1 MKLALLTHY
10 LPTEREDY
18 TELAAITVPQRNDY
32 CKRHDYQHIVYGGP
46 YADPALY
53 YAVQR
58 LYLLHDQ
65 MVERRDVDVFWVLNV
80 QGLLTNL
87 TKPVIWSLGCGPSA
101 GQANLYF
108 EANKDFAVAHDCHGL
123 NAGSFLV
130 RNSEWGRAWIKLVAD
145 QSVASRNTHAWHEQ
159 KILQDLTPNVF
170 FRDRIQIVPQRSINS
185 YLYELYPPWNNE
197 TLGDWRSGD
206 LVLSLPGLTL
216 KQRLEIVRSEKWQ
229 GRIVK

>member
-10 LPTEREDY
+10 LPTAAEDY
-18 TELAAITVPQRNDY
+18 TELASITVPQRDDY
-32 CKRHDYQHIVYGGP
+32 CKRHGYEHIVHSGIYGD
-46 YADPALY
+46 ASLY

-58 LYLLHDQ
+58 LYLLHDL
-65 MVERRDVDVFWVLNV
+65 MTKRPDIEVFWVLNV
-80 QGLLTNL
+80 QALLTNL
-87 TKPVIWSLGCGPSA
+87 TKPVAHEWETTAALRIGTVMIDHHFW
-101 GQANLYF
+101 
-108 EANKDFAVAHDCHGL
+108 VAHDCHGL

-159 KILQDLTPNVF
+159 KIMQDLTPHVF
-170 FRDRIQIVPQRSINS
+170 FKGRIQIVPQSAINS
-185 YLYELYPPWNNE
+185 YDYVLYPPWNE
-197 TLGDWRSGD
+197 TTPGHWQPGD

-229 GRIVK
+229 GRIVT